1 MAADKARKVSFR
13 PDQGLTLT
21 ALEVKLLVGPKGK
34 KLFELLHMTPAAEQY
49 LEYNEDLKGVVEKW

>member
-1 MAADKARKVSFR
+1 MAKPISFKPPADF
-13 PDQGLTLT
+13 PLT

-49 LEYNEDLKGVVEKW
+49 LEYNEELREVIEKW